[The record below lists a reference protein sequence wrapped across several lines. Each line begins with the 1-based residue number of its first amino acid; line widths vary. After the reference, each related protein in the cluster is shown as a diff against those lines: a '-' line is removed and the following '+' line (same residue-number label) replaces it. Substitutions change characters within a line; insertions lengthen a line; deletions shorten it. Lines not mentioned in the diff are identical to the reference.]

1 MALVFYA
8 RVSSKGQNLA
18 RQLARAKEV
27 EADKVFTDK
36 FSGKNTNRSGLHSLL
51 NYVREGDTVEVV
63 SLDRLSRN
71 YKDIQRLVQ
80 ELKNKGVSLI
90 VDDLP
95 QTHTGNNLVD
105 QFMLDMMINLMG
117 FVAQNEREK
126 IRERQRQGIEQA
138 KKRGAYKG
146 RPTKFSE
153 DSSDR
158 EGRLVFESIKKDYQA
173 GNYKS
178 KAGLA
183 RKYGLSRQQLYRIL
197 KRVDQAHWKKV
208 ISWLTGKEELNY
220 IVKHTGPNGKKAW

>member
-8 RVSSKGQNLA
+8 RVSSKSQNLD

-36 FSGKNTNRSGLHSLL
+36 LSGKNTKRQGLHELFS
-51 NYVREGDTVEVV
+51 YVREGDTVEVV

-71 YKDIQRLVQ
+71 YQDIQHLVQ
-80 ELKNKGVSLI
+80 ELKSKGVSLI

-126 IRERQRQGIEQA
+126 IKERQRQGIEQA
-138 KKRGAYKG
+138 KKRGVYKG

-158 EGRLVFESIKKDYQA
+158 EGRLVFESIKKDYRA

-183 RKYGLSRQQLYRIL
+183 RKYGLSRQQLYRIIN
-197 KRVDQAHWKKV
+197 R
-208 ISWLTGKEELNY
+208 IEEE
-220 IVKHTGPNGKKAW
+220 K

>member
-1 MALVFYA
+1 MALIFYA
-8 RVSSKGQNLA
+8 RVSSKSQNLD

-36 FSGKNTNRSGLHSLL
+36 LSGKNTKRQGLKDMFSFI
-51 NYVREGDTVEVV
+51 REGDTVEVV

-71 YKDIQRLVQ
+71 YNDIQKIIQ
-80 ELKNKGVSLI
+80 QLKDKKVKLI

-95 QTHTGNNLVD
+95 QTNTGNELVD
-105 QFMLDMMINLMG
+105 QFMLDMMVNLMG

-126 IRERQRQGIEQA
+126 IKERQRQGIEQA
-138 KKRGAYKG
+138 KKRGVYKG

-183 RKYGLSRQQLYRIL
+183 RKYGLSRQQLYRIIN
-197 KRVDQAHWKKV
+197 R
-208 ISWLTGKEELNY
+208 IEESEQQ
-220 IVKHTGPNGKKAW
+220 HHG

>member
-1 MALVFYA
+1 MIMSLVFYA
-8 RVSSKGQNLA
+8 RVSSKGQNLD

-27 EADKVFTDK
+27 NADKVFTDK
-36 FSGKNTNRSGLHSLL
+36 LSGKTTDRPGLKALMK
-51 NYVREGDTVEVV
+51 YVREDDTVEVV

-71 YKDIQRLVQ
+71 YQDIQHLVQ

-146 RPTKFSE
+146 RPVKFSE

-158 EGRLVFESIKKDYQA
+158 EGRLVFEGIKKDYQA
-173 GNYKS
+173 GNYQS

-183 RKYGLSRQQLYRIL
+183 RKYGLSRQQLYRII
-197 KRVDQAHWKKV
+197 KRIDQAD
-208 ISWLTGKEELNY
+208 
-220 IVKHTGPNGKKAW
+220 

>member
-8 RVSSKGQNLA
+8 RVSSKSQNLD

-36 FSGKNTNRSGLHSLL
+36 FSGKNTNRPGLHELFS
-51 NYVREGDTVEVV
+51 YVREGDTVEVV

-71 YKDIQRLVQ
+71 YQDIQHLVQ
-80 ELKNKGVSLI
+80 ELKSKGVSLI

-126 IRERQRQGIEQA
+126 IKERQRQGIEQA
-138 KKRGAYKG
+138 KKRGVYKG

-183 RKYGLSRQQLYRIL
+183 RKYGLSRQQLYRIIN
-197 KRVDQAHWKKV
+197 R
-208 ISWLTGKEELNY
+208 IEESESERND
-220 IVKHTGPNGKKAW
+220 

>member
-8 RVSSKGQNLA
+8 RVSSKSQNLD

-27 EADKVFTDK
+27 KADKVFTDK
-36 FSGKNTNRSGLHSLL
+36 FSGKNTDRPGLHELFS
-51 NYVREGDTVEVV
+51 YVREGDTVEVV

-71 YKDIQRLVQ
+71 YQDIQHLVQ
-80 ELKNKGVSLI
+80 ELKSKGVSLI

-126 IRERQRQGIEQA
+126 IKERQRQGIEQA
-138 KKRGAYKG
+138 KKRGVYKG

-183 RKYGLSRQQLYRIL
+183 RKYGLSRQQLYRIIN
-197 KRVDQAHWKKV
+197 R
-208 ISWLTGKEELNY
+208 IEE
-220 IVKHTGPNGKKAW
+220 VK

>member
-1 MALVFYA
+1 MALAFYA
-8 RVSSKGQNLA
+8 RVSSKGQNLD

-27 EADKVFTDK
+27 EADKIFTDK
-36 FSGKNTNRSGLHSLL
+36 FSGKNTERPGLKALMK
-51 NYVREGDTVEVV
+51 YVREDDTVEVV

-80 ELKNKGVSLI
+80 ELKNKKVKLI

-138 KKRGAYKG
+138 KKRGAFQG
-146 RPTKFSE
+146 RPVKFST
-153 DSSDR
+153 DSNDR

-183 RKYGLSRQQLYRIL
+183 RKYGLSRQQLYRII
-197 KRVDQAHWKKV
+197 KRIDQA
-208 ISWLTGKEELNY
+208 S
-220 IVKHTGPNGKKAW
+220 

>member
-8 RVSSKGQNLA
+8 RVSSKEQNLD

-27 EADKVFTDK
+27 KADKIFKDK
-36 FSGKNTNRSGLHSLL
+36 LSGKNTDRPGLHELFS
-51 NYVREGDTVEVV
+51 YVREGDTVEVV

-71 YKDIQRLVQ
+71 YQDIQHLVQ
-80 ELKNKGVSLI
+80 ELKSKGVKLI

-95 QTHTGNNLVD
+95 QTRTGNDLID

-126 IRERQRQGIEQA
+126 IKERQRQGIEQA
-138 KKRGAYKG
+138 RKRGVYKG
-146 RPTKFSE
+146 RPTKFAE

-173 GNYKS
+173 GDYES

-183 RKYGLSRQQLYRIL
+183 RKYGLSRQQLYRII
-197 KRVDQAHWKKV
+197 KR
-208 ISWLTGKEELNY
+208 IEEGK
-220 IVKHTGPNGKKAW
+220 

>member
-27 EADKVFTDK
+27 KADKVFTDK
-36 FSGKNTNRSGLHSLL
+36 FSGKNTDRPGLHELFS
-51 NYVREGDTVEVV
+51 YVREGDTVEVI

-71 YKDIQRLVQ
+71 YKDIQHLVQ
-80 ELKNKGVSLI
+80 QLKNKGVKLI

-95 QTHTGNNLVD
+95 QTHTGNGLVD

-126 IRERQRQGIEQA
+126 IKERQRQGIEQA

-158 EGRLVFESIKKDYQA
+158 EGRLVFEGIKKDYQS

-183 RKYGLSRQQLYRIL
+183 RKYGLSRQQLYRII
-197 KRVDQAHWKKV
+197 KRIDQ
-208 ISWLTGKEELNY
+208 SN
-220 IVKHTGPNGKKAW
+220 

>member
-36 FSGKNTNRSGLHSLL
+36 FSGKNTNRSGLKALM

-126 IRERQRQGIEQA
+126 ILERQRQGIEQA

-146 RPTKFSE
+146 RPTKFSA
-153 DSSDR
+153 DSNDR

-173 GNYKS
+173 GNYQS
-178 KAGLA
+178 KAGRA
-183 RKYGLSRQQLYRIL
+183 RKYGLSRQQLYRII
-197 KRVDQAHWKKV
+197 KRIDQ
-208 ISWLTGKEELNY
+208 N
-220 IVKHTGPNGKKAW
+220 N

>member
-8 RVSSKGQNLA
+8 RVSSKSQNLD

-36 FSGKNTNRSGLHSLL
+36 FSGKNTNRPGLHELFS
-51 NYVREGDTVEVV
+51 YVREGDTVEVV

-71 YKDIQRLVQ
+71 YQDIQHLVQ
-80 ELKNKGVSLI
+80 ELKSKGVSLI

-126 IRERQRQGIEQA
+126 IKERQRQGIEQA
-138 KKRGAYKG
+138 KKRGVYKG

-183 RKYGLSRQQLYRIL
+183 RKYGLSRQQLYRIIN
-197 KRVDQAHWKKV
+197 R
-208 ISWLTGKEELNY
+208 IEEGK
-220 IVKHTGPNGKKAW
+220 

>member
-8 RVSSKGQNLA
+8 RVSSKSQNLD

-27 EADKVFTDK
+27 KADKVFTDK
-36 FSGKNTNRSGLHSLL
+36 FSGKNTDRPGLHELL
-51 NYVREGDTVEVV
+51 DYVREGDTVEVV

-71 YKDIQRLVQ
+71 YQDIQHLVQ
-80 ELKNKGVSLI
+80 ELKSKGVSLI

-126 IRERQRQGIEQA
+126 IKERQRQGIEQA
-138 KKRGAYKG
+138 KKRGVYKG

-183 RKYGLSRQQLYRIL
+183 RKYGLSRQQLYRIIN
-197 KRVDQAHWKKV
+197 R
-208 ISWLTGKEELNY
+208 IEE
-220 IVKHTGPNGKKAW
+220 G

>member
-1 MALVFYA
+1 MALIFYA
-8 RVSSKGQNLA
+8 RVSSKGQNLD

-27 EADKVFTDK
+27 NADKVFTDK
-36 FSGKNTNRSGLHSLL
+36 LSGKTTDRPGLKALM

-126 IRERQRQGIEQA
+126 ILERQRQGIEQA
-138 KKRGAYKG
+138 KKRGVYKG
-146 RPTKFSE
+146 RPFKYAPNSN
-153 DSSDR
+153 DR
-158 EGRLVFESIKKDYQA
+158 EGRLVYEKIKQEYLK

-178 KAGLA
+178 KVQLA
-183 RKYGLSRQQLYRIL
+183 KDNGVSRQQLYRIIKL
-197 KRVDQAHWKKV
+197 IENESK
-208 ISWLTGKEELNY
+208 
-220 IVKHTGPNGKKAW
+220 

>member
-27 EADKVFTDK
+27 EAGKVFTDK
-36 FSGKNTNRSGLHSLL
+36 FSGKNTDRPGLHELFS
-51 NYVREGDTVEVV
+51 YVREGDTVEVI

-80 ELKNKGVSLI
+80 ELKDKGVKLI

-95 QTHTGNNLVD
+95 QTHTGNDLVD

-126 IRERQRQGIEQA
+126 IKERQRQGIEQA

-158 EGRLVFESIKKDYQA
+158 EGRLVFEGIKKDYQS

-183 RKYGLSRQQLYRIL
+183 RKYGLSRQQLYRII
-197 KRVDQAHWKKV
+197 KRIDQA
-208 ISWLTGKEELNY
+208 N
-220 IVKHTGPNGKKAW
+220 

>member
-36 FSGKNTNRSGLHSLL
+36 LSGKTTDRPGLKALMK
-51 NYVREGDTVEVV
+51 YVREDDTVEVV

-138 KKRGAYKG
+138 KKRGAFKG
-146 RPTKFSE
+146 RPTKFSA
-153 DSSDR
+153 DSNDR

-173 GNYKS
+173 GNYQS

-183 RKYGLSRQQLYRIL
+183 RKYGLSRQQLYRII
-197 KRVDQAHWKKV
+197 KRIDQ
-208 ISWLTGKEELNY
+208 N
-220 IVKHTGPNGKKAW
+220 N

>member
-8 RVSSKGQNLA
+8 RVSSKEQNLD
-18 RQLARAKEV
+18 RQLARADEV
-27 EADKVFTDK
+27 KADRIFSDK
-36 FSGKNTNRSGLHSLL
+36 ISGKTTNRPGLKKLL
-51 NYVREGDTVEVV
+51 NFIREGDTVEVV
-63 SLDRLSRN
+63 SLDRLSRS
-71 YKDIQRLVQ
+71 YQDIQRLVQ
-80 ELKNKGVSLI
+80 QLKDKKVKLV

-95 QTHTGNNLVD
+95 QTHTGNELVD

-158 EGRLVFESIKKDYQA
+158 EGKLVYDGIKKDYQS

-183 RKYGLSRQQLYRIL
+183 RKYGLSRQQLYRII
-197 KRVDQAHWKKV
+197 KRIDQA
-208 ISWLTGKEELNY
+208 G
-220 IVKHTGPNGKKAW
+220 

>member
-27 EADKVFTDK
+27 KADKVFTDK
-36 FSGKNTNRSGLHSLL
+36 FSGKNTDRPGLHSLL
-51 NYVREGDTVEVV
+51 NYVREGDTVEVI

-80 ELKNKGVSLI
+80 ELKNKGVKLI

-95 QTHTGNNLVD
+95 QTHTGNDLVD

-138 KKRGAYKG
+138 KNRGAYKG

-153 DSSDR
+153 DSNDR
-158 EGRLVFESIKKDYQA
+158 EGRLVFDGIKKDYQS

-183 RKYGLSRQQLYRIL
+183 RKYGLSRQQLYRII
-197 KRVDQAHWKKV
+197 KRIDQA
-208 ISWLTGKEELNY
+208 N
-220 IVKHTGPNGKKAW
+220 

>member
-8 RVSSKGQNLA
+8 RVSSKGQNLD

-36 FSGKNTNRSGLHSLL
+36 FSGKTMNRSGLKKLL
-51 NYVREGDTVEVV
+51 AYVHDGDTVEVV

-80 ELKNKGVSLI
+80 ELKDKKVKLI

-95 QTHTGNNLVD
+95 QTHTGNELFD
-105 QFMLDMMINLMG
+105 QFMLDTMISLMG

-138 KKRGAYKG
+138 KKRGAYQG
-146 RPTKFSE
+146 RPIKFSE
-153 DSSDR
+153 DSNDR
-158 EGRLVFESIKKDYQA
+158 EGRLVFEGIKKDYQS

-183 RKYGLSRQQLYRIL
+183 RKYGLSRQQLYRII
-197 KRVDQAHWKKV
+197 KRIDQ
-208 ISWLTGKEELNY
+208 N
-220 IVKHTGPNGKKAW
+220 N

>member
-8 RVSSKGQNLA
+8 RVSSKSQNLD

-36 FSGKNTNRSGLHSLL
+36 FSGKNTNRPGLHELFS
-51 NYVREGDTVEVV
+51 YVREGDTVEVV

-71 YKDIQRLVQ
+71 YQDIQHLVQ
-80 ELKNKGVSLI
+80 ELKSKGVSLI

-126 IRERQRQGIEQA
+126 IKERQRQGIEQA
-138 KKRGAYKG
+138 KKRGVYKG

-183 RKYGLSRQQLYRIL
+183 RKYGLSRQQLYRIIN
-197 KRVDQAHWKKV
+197 RIEEGQE
-208 ISWLTGKEELNY
+208 GK
-220 IVKHTGPNGKKAW
+220 